1 MRFPKAIVSVA
12 LLVVACFGTGSA
24 LAQIDIPP
32 GKWWKNDPELMQLL
46 NLTPQQIEQIDQVFE
61 RYRPTLLDLQL
72 DFRKKSLDLQRM
84 LQADKLDEGRIEA
97 QAALVEQA
105 RGELAKERL
114 MMMVKIRN
122 HLKPDQWR
130 VLQEK
135 HNQRKKERE
144 LMGPGPRGGGG
155 RLGRPVPPPGKN

>member
-1 MRFPKAIVSVA
+1 MRFPKVVASTA
-12 LLVVACFGTGSA
+12 LLVVVCFGTSTV

-32 GKWWKNDPELMQLL
+32 GKWWKNDPELIQSL
-46 NLTPQQIEQIDQVFE
+46 NLTAQQIEQIDQVFE

-72 DFRKKSLDLQRM
+72 DLRKKSLDLQRM
-84 LQADKLDEGRIEA
+84 LQADKLDEARIES

-130 VLQEK
+130 LLQET
-135 HNQRKKERE
+135 HAQRKKARE
-144 LMGPGPRGGGG
+144 LMRPGPRGAEGK
-155 RLGRPVPPPGKN
+155 LGRPLPPPGKN